1 MVCAPPLAR
10 PGRPGFQGLHGL
22 VDALQ
27 CCVRLCTT
35 MMYICSVLL
44 SVCVSSVF
52 HCVQPP
58 PCVPCVVCIHEPHTC
73 SATWHGFNTH
83 SAFGVAGG
91 AEAVY
96 IVVMSCMLYV
106 LCAMSMHV
114 IDYSRYIRYKCCSF
128 IMCRRVVVVSGRD
141 SWTTRGCRDT
151 VVSSVT
157 ADCARQPARGAWREH
172 ITHTTLVRHQQQ
184 QHAARS

>member
-1 MVCAPPLAR
+1 MTPPAGGHETSRQRQRRRRAMVCAPPLAR

-35 MMYICSVLL
+35 MMYFALFCSLFVFRLCF
-44 SVCVSSVF
+44 SASSRHPVYPVWCAF
-52 HCVQPP
+52 TNA
-58 PCVPCVVCIHEPHTC
+58 HTC

-106 LCAMSMHV
+106 LCAMSMYV
-114 IDYSRYIRYKCCSF
+114 IDYNRCIRYKCCSF
-128 IMCRRVVVVSGRD
+128 IMRRRVVVVSGRD
-141 SWTTRGCRDT
+141 SWTTRGCRVFSD
-151 VVSSVT
+151 
-157 ADCARQPARGAWREH
+157 R
-172 ITHTTLVRHQQQ
+172 
-184 QHAARS
+184 

>member
-35 MMYICSVLL
+35 MIA
-44 SVCVSSVF
+44 SSRHPVYPVWCAF
-52 HCVQPP
+52 TNA
-58 PCVPCVVCIHEPHTC
+58 HTC

-106 LCAMSMHV
+106 LCAMSMYV
-114 IDYSRYIRYKCCSF
+114 IDYNRL
-128 IMCRRVVVVSGRD
+128 VV
-141 SWTTRGCRDT
+141 TRGRLVA

-157 ADCARQPARGAWREH
+157 ADCARQPARGAWRER
-172 ITHTTLVRHQQQ
+172 ITHTTLALDIRHQQQ
-184 QHAARS
+184 QHAASATAQQRNSISRAVQQQQQQQRAKTQT